1 MSKNI
6 VGLDIGNRNLCAV
19 LSGENENGEF
29 EILDFVVLDL
39 QGVSKGQ
46 IIDEE
51 VVISTIRQCLKELE
65 EKIGQ
70 KIQGVY
76 LSLKNKDCKLVEN
89 KGYSYTDN
97 EDSLV
102 FKENLEEAYIEG
114 RTLKL
119 LEDECVADS
128 SINSFY
134 TEEFGFVKNPV
145 GLKVERIEVNEDLI
159 IAPKEKMLALK
170 KVVLEAGYEVLGTI
184 SLGFSFKNIFLNEKT
199 ETSNVVII
207 DVGAEETQ
215 IYSYK
220 GNTLKSIDYIP
231 LGGRNISKDLAIC
244 LSISEEEAERLKLK
258 YSSKYYSIRKD
269 YSNISFEEHMLDTY
283 LIHDIIDARLSEMVE
298 LVNKKLVEGDIL
310 NTTDMI
316 ILTGDGISYYEHIK
330 ERIEYITDKDVKIFT
345 KKQFLFDNSSIINAI
360 SIVKEVYDRLKLI
373 CDEELLSGRIVTFN
387 KENKIEN
394 KNKSVKKRG
403 LSKIMA
409 FLEELF

>member
-6 VGLDIGNRNLCAV
+6 VGLDIGNRNICAAI
-19 LSGENENGEF
+19 SGENENGEF
-29 EILDFVVLDL
+29 EVLDFVVKDL
-39 QGVSKGQ
+39 QGVSKGK

-51 VVISTIRQCLKELE
+51 SVVKIIKECLKELE
-65 EKIGQ
+65 EKSGHNIR
-70 KIQGVY
+70 GVY
-76 LSLKNKDCKLVEN
+76 LSLKNNDCRMVEN

-97 EDSLV
+97 DDSLV
-102 FKENLEEAYIEG
+102 FKENIEEAYIEG

-119 LEDECVADS
+119 SEEECVADS
-128 SINSFY
+128 TINSFY
-134 TEEFGFVKNPV
+134 TEEFGFVQNPI
-145 GLKVERIEVNEDLI
+145 GIRAERIEIDEDLI
-159 IAPKEKMLALK
+159 IAPKSK
-170 KVVLEAGYEVLGTI
+170 I
-184 SLGFSFKNIFLNEKT
+184 STLNKIIFLSKKT

-220 GNTLKSIDYIP
+220 GNTLKDMDYIP

-244 LSISEEEAERLKLK
+244 LSISEEEAERLKLQ

-269 YSNISFEEHMLDTY
+269 YNNISFEEHILDTY
-283 LIHDIIDARLSEMVE
+283 LIHDIIDARLSEIVE
-298 LVNKKLVEGDIL
+298 LVNSKLMERDIL

-330 ERIEYITDKDVKIFT
+330 ERIEYTTDKDVRIFT
-345 KKQFLFDNSSIINAI
+345 KKQFLFDNSSIINSI

-373 CDEELLSGRIVTFN
+373 CDEELLSGRKVTVD
-387 KENKIEN
+387 KENKSE
-394 KNKSVKKRG
+394 NKSVKKRG

>member
-6 VGLDIGNRNLCAV
+6 VGLDIGNRNICAAI
-19 LSGENENGEF
+19 SGENENGEF
-29 EILDFVVLDL
+29 EVLDFIVKDL
-39 QGVSKGQ
+39 QGVSKGK

-51 VVISTIRQCLKELE
+51 SVVKTIKECLKELE
-65 EKIGQ
+65 EKSGHNIR
-70 KIQGVY
+70 GVY
-76 LSLKNKDCKLVEN
+76 LSLKNNDCRMVEN

-97 EDSLV
+97 DDSLV
-102 FKENLEEAYIEG
+102 FKENVEEAYIEG

-119 LEDECVADS
+119 SEEECVADS
-128 SINSFY
+128 AVNSFY
-134 TEEFGFVKNPV
+134 TEEFGFVQNPI
-145 GLKVERIEVNEDLI
+145 GIRAERIEIDEDLI
-159 IAPKEKMLALK
+159 IAPKSKISTLNK
-170 KVVLEAGYEVLGTI
+170 IILEAGYEVLGTV
-184 SLGFSFKNIFLNEKT
+184 SLGFGFKNVFLSKKT

-220 GNTLKSIDYIP
+220 GNTLKDMDYIP

-244 LSISEEEAERLKLK
+244 LSISEEEAERLKLQ

-269 YSNISFEEHMLDTY
+269 YNNISFEEHILDTY
-283 LIHDIIDARLSEMVE
+283 LIHDIIDARLSEIVE
-298 LVNKKLVEGDIL
+298 LVNSKLMERDIL

-330 ERIEYITDKDVKIFT
+330 ERIEYTTDKDVRIFT
-345 KKQFLFDNSSIINAI
+345 KKQFLFDNSSIINSI

-373 CDEELLSGRIVTFN
+373 CDEELLSGRKVTVD
-387 KENKIEN
+387 KENKSE
-394 KNKSVKKRG
+394 NKSVKKRG

>member
-6 VGLDIGNRNLCAV
+6 VGLDIGNRNICAAI
-19 LSGENENGEF
+19 SGENESGEF
-29 EILDFVVLDL
+29 ELLDFVVKDVH
-39 QGVSKGQ
+39 GVSKGK

-51 VVISTIRQCLKELE
+51 SVIETVKECLKELG
-65 EKIGQ
+65 EKSGHN
-70 KIQGVY
+70 IQGVY
-76 LSLKNKDCKLVEN
+76 LTLKNNECKIVEN

-97 EDSLV
+97 DDSLV

-114 RTLKL
+114 RTLNL
-119 LEDECVADS
+119 PEEECVADS
-128 SINSFY
+128 VINSFY
-134 TEEFGFVKNPV
+134 TEEVGFVENPI
-145 GLKVERIEVNEDLI
+145 GMKTERIEIDEDLI
-159 IAPKEKMLALK
+159 VAPKSKVSILNKIVLK
-170 KVVLEAGYEVLGTI
+170 AGYEVSGTI
-184 SLGFSFKNIFLNEKT
+184 GLGFGFKNIFLNKKT

-220 GNTLKSIDYIP
+220 GNILKDIDYVP

-244 LSISEEEAERLKLK
+244 LSISEEEAERLKLQ

-269 YSNISFEEHMLDTY
+269 YNNISFDDYILDTY
-283 LIHDIIDARLSEMVE
+283 LIHDIIDARLSEMLE
-298 LVNKKLVEGDIL
+298 IINNKLVEKEIL

-330 ERIEYITDKDVKIFT
+330 ERLEYISDKDVRIFT

-373 CDEELLSGRIVTFN
+373 CDEELLSGKKVTVD
-387 KENKIEN
+387 KENKSE
-394 KNKSVKKRG
+394 NKSVKKRG

>member
-6 VGLDIGNRNLCAV
+6 VGLDIGNRNICAAI
-19 LSGENENGEF
+19 SGENESGEF
-29 EILDFVVLDL
+29 EVLDFVVKDVH
-39 QGVSKGQ
+39 GVSKGK

-51 VVISTIRQCLKELE
+51 SVIEAVKECLKELG
-65 EKIGQ
+65 EKSGHN
-70 KIQGVY
+70 IQGVY
-76 LSLKNKDCKLVEN
+76 LTLKNNECKIVEN

-97 EDSLV
+97 DDSLV

-114 RTLKL
+114 RTLNL
-119 LEDECVADS
+119 SEEECVADS
-128 SINSFY
+128 VINSFY
-134 TEEFGFVKNPV
+134 TEEVGFVENPI
-145 GLKVERIEVNEDLI
+145 GMKTERIEIDEDLI
-159 IAPKEKMLALK
+159 VAPKSKISVLNK
-170 KVVLEAGYEVLGTI
+170 IVLEAGYEVLGTI
-184 SLGFSFKNIFLNEKT
+184 GLGFGFKNIFLNKKT
-199 ETSNVVII
+199 ETSNIVII

-220 GNTLKSIDYIP
+220 GNVLKDIDCVP

-244 LSISEEEAERLKLK
+244 LSISEEEAERLKLQ

-269 YSNISFEEHMLDTY
+269 YNNISFEDYILDTY
-283 LIHDIIDARLSEMVE
+283 LIHDIIDARLSEILE
-298 LVNKKLVEGDIL
+298 IVNNKLVEKEIL
-310 NTTDMI
+310 KTTDMI

-330 ERIEYITDKDVKIFT
+330 ERLEYISDKDVKIFT

-373 CDEELLSGRIVTFN
+373 CDEELLSGKKVTVD
-387 KENKIEN
+387 KENKSE
-394 KNKSVKKRG
+394 NKSVKKRG

>member
-6 VGLDIGNRNLCAV
+6 VGLDIGNRNICAAI
-19 LSGENENGEF
+19 SGENESGEF
-29 EILDFVVLDL
+29 EVLDFVVKDVH
-39 QGVSKGQ
+39 GVSKGK

-51 VVISTIRQCLKELE
+51 SVIEAVKECLKELG
-65 EKIGQ
+65 EKSGHN
-70 KIQGVY
+70 IQGVY
-76 LSLKNKDCKLVEN
+76 LTLKNNECKIVEN

-97 EDSLV
+97 DDSLV

-114 RTLKL
+114 RTLNL
-119 LEDECVADS
+119 SEEECVADS
-128 SINSFY
+128 VINSFY
-134 TEEFGFVKNPV
+134 TEEVGFVENPI
-145 GLKVERIEVNEDLI
+145 GMKTERIEIDEDLI
-159 IAPKEKMLALK
+159 VAPKSKISVLNK
-170 KVVLEAGYEVLGTI
+170 IVLEAGYEVLGTI
-184 SLGFSFKNIFLNEKT
+184 GLGFGFKNIFLNKKT
-199 ETSNVVII
+199 ETSNIVII

-220 GNTLKSIDYIP
+220 GNVLKDIDCVP

-244 LSISEEEAERLKLK
+244 LSISEEEAERLKLQ

-269 YSNISFEEHMLDTY
+269 YNNISFEDYILDTY
-283 LIHDIIDARLSEMVE
+283 LIHDIIDARLSEILE
-298 LVNKKLVEGDIL
+298 IVNNKLVEKEIL

-330 ERIEYITDKDVKIFT
+330 ERLEYISDKDVKIFT

-373 CDEELLSGRIVTFN
+373 CDEELLSGKKVTVD
-387 KENKIEN
+387 KENKSE
-394 KNKSVKKRG
+394 NKSVKKRG